1 MRFHNAKLRYFTS
14 SLNLRESIT
23 HGTKAKILELNKK
36 SSADDQ
42 VIDLSIGTLDE
53 KTNSGIDDAVKSYI
67 SNNAAIIH
75 EFAQLKASLSY
86 ERLLLSV

>member
-1 MRFHNAKLRYFTS
+1 MQNLGISQAA
-14 SLNLRESIT
+14 LNLRESIT

-53 KTNSGIDDAVKSYI
+53 KTNSGIDAVKSYI
-67 SNNAAIIH
+67 SIMLQLSMSLP
-75 EFAQLKASLSY
+75 QLKASLSY